1 VPYSSGKKTDLS
13 FVAAEFKQS
22 GTPWQAVEKA
32 LSLRFL
38 KQEKLVDGLVVNYDD
53 RIQYRVDMVFSGK

>member
-1 VPYSSGKKTDLS
+1 M
-13 FVAAEFKQS
+13 QS
-22 GTPWQAVEKA
+22 GTPWQVVEKP